1 MDRSVLQ
8 CKAVCSVG
16 ELSWHSTNCYWRPWV
31 DFPIANALEVLIH
44 FDMLIRGHY
53 ARNEIKWQREV
64 ICLSVNWVF
73 LAGGVCF
80 FFLPF
85 HFLSLLHLNESNEG
99 NVAECLKIIFLL
111 ADAVF
116 FLLFFLSQSLPLS
129 LFIFFR
135 YLIFRS
141 LLSVYVFSRF
151 FSA

>member
-1 MDRSVLQ
+1 MDRSFLQ

-80 FFLPF
+80 FSSLR
-85 HFLSLLHLNESNEG
+85 LSL
-99 NVAECLKIIFLL
+99 AFAFKWIKWRECGRMLENH
-111 ADAVF
+111 F
-116 FLLFFLSQSLPLS
+116 FVSRCCFFYFLFFAFSVSPA
-129 LFIFFR
+129 LF
-135 YLIFRS
+135 L
-141 LLSVYVFSRF
+141 F
-151 FSA
+151 FSSICFSEEVCGLCEVAIFSA